1 MGTRTIRYD
10 KIAKSNVQDMG
21 LSEETVQC
29 GVGIL
34 VYQRY
39 TFEFVF
45 VSYAGGTKKLRRT
58 HIIKGFYTRKR
69 GRRLTLSSFPSIF

>member
-1 MGTRTIRYD
+1 MGTRTKRYY
-10 KIAKSNVQDMG
+10 KIAKSNVQDRE

-39 TFEFVF
+39 TFELVFVF
-45 VSYAGGTKKLRRT
+45 NAGGTKKLRHT
-58 HIIKGFYTRKR
+58 HIIK
-69 GRRLTLSSFPSIF
+69 